1 MNETK
6 EVIEE
11 KKENEVLMHTCC
23 APCSVSCI
31 EMLREEKYEPVLFWY
46 NPNIHPYTEYQK
58 RLDSLWEYSMNIGV
72 ELIVKDEYKLKEFVE
87 EAIKDIENR
96 CIDVCYKMRL
106 EATAASAVE
115 LGYKKFTTTLLVSP
129 YQDTEMLIEIGK
141 ELAEE
146 YKLEFVV
153 LDFKSR
159 FREGQ
164 TKAKDLG
171 LYMQKYCGCIF
182 SEAERYKRN
191 TWTIKTNNK
200 AKNIKEEKDKE
211 KIKEELVKEKAKE

>member
-1 MNETK
+1 MS

-11 KKENEVLMHTCC
+11 KNDNEVLMHTCC

-58 RLDSLWEYSMNIGV
+58 RLDSLWEYSMDIGV
-72 ELIVKDEYKLKEFVE
+72 ELIVKDEYKIKGFIE

-96 CIDVCYKMRL
+96 CVEVCYKIRL
-106 EATAASAVE
+106 EETAKAAKE

-129 YQDTEMLIEIGK
+129 YQDTEMLIKIGR
-141 ELAEE
+141 ELAKK

-164 TKAKDLG
+164 SKAKELG

-182 SEAERYKRN
+182 SEAERYKKN
-191 TWTIKTNNK
+191 NWTIKINSNNK
-200 AKNIKEEKDKE
+200 TKEN
-211 KIKEELVKEKAKE
+211 